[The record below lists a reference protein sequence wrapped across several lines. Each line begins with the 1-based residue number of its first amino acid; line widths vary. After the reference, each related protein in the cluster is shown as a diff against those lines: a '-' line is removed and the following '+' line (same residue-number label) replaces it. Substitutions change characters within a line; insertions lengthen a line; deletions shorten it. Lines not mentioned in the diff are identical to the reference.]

1 MLAEGSGP
9 PVLLLHGSGPGTT
22 ASAWAPLIAA
32 LAPHHRVIAP
42 DLLGF
47 GSSPKPEPGRSLRA
61 AWTAQVLDLVDSL
74 GIDSFAV
81 VGNSAG
87 GAIALSLACARPSAV
102 SRVVAVGSMGHPMP
116 LPAGLDELW
125 SYGPP
130 SEAAARALTEL
141 ISYDPAAATPEAI
154 ATRLTA
160 TRAQP
165 WYPDLFPAPRQR
177 WVDDLALTREELS
190 AIGVPVLL
198 VHGAQDRIVPLRDS
212 FLGLLDALPDVRGH
226 VFGRCGHAS
235 PIEHTHEFN
244 RLLMTFLETD
254 R

>member
-22 ASAWAPLIAA
+22 AAAWAPLIAA

-47 GSSPKPEPGRSLRA
+47 GSSPKPERGRSLRS
-61 AWTAQVLDLVDSL
+61 AWTAQVLELVDSL

-102 SRVVAVGSMGHPMP
+102 TRVVAVGSMGYPMP

-125 SYGPP
+125 SFGPP

-141 ISYDPAAATPEAI
+141 INYDPAAATPEAVAGRLA
-154 ATRLTA
+154 ATL
-160 TRAQP
+160 AQP
-165 WYPDLFPAPRQR
+165 WYPELFP
-177 WVDDLALTREELS
+177 
-190 AIGVPVLL
+190 
-198 VHGAQDRIVPLRDS
+198 
-212 FLGLLDALPDVRGH
+212 
-226 VFGRCGHAS
+226 
-235 PIEHTHEFN
+235 
-244 RLLMTFLETD
+244 
-254 R
+254 